1 MGPISEGRCFL
12 LSPREPTR
20 AGEGWR
26 HFMYSL
32 QYLETGKI
40 HENKVIYQE
49 GRQICTD
56 EDSADKRELSGE
68 KVTGGTEAPTS

>member
-1 MGPISEGRCFL
+1 
-12 LSPREPTR
+12 
-20 AGEGWR
+20 
-26 HFMYSL
+26 MYSL